1 MKRYPFV
8 KQDDLKDCAAAS
20 LSMII
25 KYHHGYVPMEK
36 LRNMLK
42 LNKNGVSAYNII
54 KASEELGFESKGLKI
69 KLEDLNFNYF
79 PCIAH
84 VTINNKFDHY
94 VVIYEINSKL
104 KKITIGDPSSKIKTI
119 SYLEFNKIYNNI
131 IITFNRIRNIP
142 IYSKE
147 KNLSKYLLSLLKEN
161 KKYVI
166 KLVILSIIILFIS
179 VISSFYFQLLIDK
192 INNLHLLIKIFYL
205 YLFIYL
211 VYIFKNYL
219 RNKILIRLNYQID
232 LSLTFKTFRKV
243 ILLPYCYFENRQ
255 TGDIIQRINDLS
267 QIREILTKSIITIT
281 DMILIMVSGIIL
293 FSINQVLFI
302 ISFTMLILYL
312 LIIILF
318 KKILGH
324 HIERTKEMRG
334 IVNSYMFETI
344 SGFNTIKG
352 LGIEKH
358 VLNNFY
364 IKYNNYL
371 NCNLKLDNVSNLE
384 ILFKEIINQIGSILI
399 LFIGIL
405 FIRSQYMSLGQLI
418 TFNTLLIYFL
428 GPIRNIIDLNTDY
441 QKAKISLRRVQDLDY
456 YNNENLKYLNS
467 INKIE
472 IRNLNYDYNDKKVLK
487 SINLTINN
495 NEKIMVIG
503 NSGSGKSTLFK
514 LIKKYYQNHC
524 IYLNSINIS
533 LLDTKSINNS
543 ITYISQDEI
552 LFTDT
557 LYNNLKLNRD
567 ISDDNVKEVSKI
579 CNIDTIMNYNFLIE
593 ENGFNISGGER
604 QRIVLGR
611 ALLNKFDFLIIDE
624 GLSQVD
630 INLERKILK
639 DLLKKYSNKTIIFVS
654 HRYDN
659 MDLFERVLKINNGN
673 LEDIKKG

>member
-1 MKRYPFV
+1 M
-8 KQDDLKDCAAAS
+8 
-20 LSMII
+20 
-25 KYHHGYVPMEK
+25 
-36 LRNMLK
+36 
-42 LNKNGVSAYNII
+42 
-54 KASEELGFESKGLKI
+54 
-69 KLEDLNFNYF
+69 
-79 PCIAH
+79 
-84 VTINNKFDHY
+84 
-94 VVIYEINSKL
+94 
-104 KKITIGDPSSKIKTI
+104 
-119 SYLEFNKIYNNI
+119 
-131 IITFNRIRNIP
+131 
-142 IYSKE
+142 
-147 KNLSKYLLSLLKEN
+147 
-161 KKYVI
+161 
-166 KLVILSIIILFIS
+166 
-179 VISSFYFQLLIDK
+179 
-192 INNLHLLIKIFYL
+192 
-205 YLFIYL
+205 
-211 VYIFKNYL
+211 
-219 RNKILIRLNYQID
+219 
-232 LSLTFKTFRKV
+232 
-243 ILLPYCYFENRQ
+243 
-255 TGDIIQRINDLS
+255 
-267 QIREILTKSIITIT
+267 
-281 DMILIMVSGIIL
+281 
-293 FSINQVLFI
+293 
-302 ISFTMLILYL
+302 
-312 LIIILF
+312 
-318 KKILGH
+318 
-324 HIERTKEMRG
+324 
-334 IVNSYMFETI
+334 
-344 SGFNTIKG
+344 
-352 LGIEKH
+352 
-358 VLNNFY
+358 
-364 IKYNNYL
+364 
-371 NCNLKLDNVSNLE
+371 DNVSNLE

-579 CNIDTIMNYNFLIE
+579 CNIDTIMNYNSLIE